1 MIVASLFGVPAGL
14 EVHRIAIGEE
24 SQIKFEDSWV
34 DISPDDV
41 VLSGDQNIFRI
52 FRLNVAGKV
61 LTWVGLY
68 RAATEI
74 GPNRGGGFYGAGLWL
89 IDAKVS
95 AQTVYEV
102 IVSLADQI
110 RDLALKN
117 GKFVKKI
124 SDIRSAIIPPPQV
137 AQLVSSREK
146 LTGGVTLK
154 DKDGEQAFIA
164 DPQNVLAIIDWAQSG
179 ASAGFYKQVIIASE
193 NHFVSQQRQY
203 SKGFELF
210 SSVAVAADAAYQ
222 ASISQAL
229 SKEQDLTKLHTAILS
244 GQEQLAKQT
253 NEIKQCRE
261 ELRRSQIKEASLNE
275 TVAGLRR
282 QVDTLGQSRMPV
294 GMTDGATANQNIGM
308 GSYKPGSQN
317 FQNNPAVANLANKHE
332 SGRYASFLASKWFIH
347 LVWMLIFIA
356 SSFAANYLWQYFPRA
371 KKAVAELEQ
380 RPSLATYQK
389 LEEAKNGL
397 VTEVNEL
404 KVKLSSKESKN
415 EEQANSDEVNSSDLF
430 DPKCVQSLD
439 LVERSYSIVTKDVS
453 KKVTRADIYKSFA
466 DKCKF
471 KTESSECVGTFEKIR
486 KNFLDEKTM
495 VGKLFAPNKCALN
508 LTHKNFEFILK

>member
-14 EVHRIAIGEE
+14 EVHRIPIGEE

-61 LTWVGLY
+61 LTWVGVY

-74 GPNRGGGFYGAGLWL
+74 GPNRGGAFYGAGLWL

-95 AQTVYEV
+95 SQVVYEV

-124 SDIRSAIIPPPQV
+124 SDIRSAIVPPPQV

-154 DKDGEQAFIA
+154 DKDGAQAFIA
-164 DPQNVLAIIDWAQSG
+164 DTQNVLAIIDWAQSG
-179 ASAGFYKQVIIASE
+179 ASAGFYKQVIVAPA
-193 NHFVSQQRQY
+193 NHFVAQQRQY

-222 ASISQAL
+222 VSLSQAL
-229 SKEQDLTKLHTAILS
+229 TKEQDLVKLNAAMLN
-244 GQEQLAKQT
+244 GKERLDKQE
-253 NEIKQCRE
+253 NEIKQCRD

-282 QVDTLGQSRMPV
+282 QVEMSGHPRNPV
-294 GMTDGATANQNIGM
+294 VTIGGSATNSNMGM
-308 GSYKPGSQN
+308 GSYKPGSQVN
-317 FQNNPAVANLANKHE
+317 QNNPALADLANKHE
-332 SGRYASFLASKWFIH
+332 NGRAASFFASKWFIH
-347 LVWMLIFIA
+347 IVWLLVLVVLGAVIYLMFIA
-356 SSFAANYLWQYFPRA
+356 PLNDR
-371 KKAVAELEQ
+371 VTELDQ
-380 RPSLATYQK
+380 RPTQQK
-389 LEEAKNGL
+389 FKDLEVEKSKL
-397 VTEVNEL
+397 DEQVEDL
-404 KVKLSSKESKN
+404 KKQLNSKEIKN
-415 EEQANSDEVNSSDLF
+415 NEKANSDEVSSSVLI

-439 LVERSYSIVTKDVS
+439 LVERTYRIVTKEQ
-453 KKVTRADIYKSFA
+453 KTKVKRDEVYRSLA
-466 DKCKF
+466 DKCKLQNDAG
-471 KTESSECVGTFEKIR
+471 ECAGSFEKIR
-486 KNFLDEKTM
+486 KNFLGE
-495 VGKLFAPNKCALN
+495 VGMSGSILLPSKCDSSISSKLFD
-508 LTHKNFEFILK
+508 LTLK